1 MLTPH
6 PFRQQPV
13 LTGERVRLEPLTT
26 RVLEGFLVGLADPD
40 VRRLTGTQAVFESG
54 AVERWLATRQDHD
67 DRADWAVIRSSDDRF
82 LGKAVLN
89 ELDAQNASVNYRIW
103 LSGVGATGRGHG
115 TEATRLAVA
124 YALDD
129 VDLHRVS
136 LSVDDVDQRARR
148 AYEKCGFRQE
158 GRLRDALR
166 RDGTWH
172 DEIIMSVLST
182 DDRPSS
188 RD

>member
-1 MLTPH
+1 MLS
-6 PFRQQPV
+6 
-13 LTGERVRLEPLTT
+13 GDRVRLEPLTT
-26 RVLEGFLVGLADPD
+26 TVLESYLLGLADPE
-40 VRRLTGTQAVFESG
+40 VRHLTGTRAVYERD
-54 AVERWLATRQDHD
+54 AVERWLATRSDHD
-67 DRADWAVIRSSDDRF
+67 DRADWAVVRASDDAF
-82 LGKAVLN
+82 LGEAVLN
-89 ELDAQNASVNYRIW
+89 QLDVENASVNYRIW

-129 VDLHRVS
+129 VGLHRVS
-136 LSVDDVDQRARR
+136 LSVDDINSRARR
-148 AYEKCGFRQE
+148 AYEKCGFQQE

-172 DEIIMSVLST
+172 DEIVMSVLSS
-182 DDRPSS
+182 DDRSRS